1 MENGVAAEPTPEVN
15 GDTKIESPTVADS
28 VLVPQQEPPAKK
40 IKVETPEVVIP
51 NHPEPPVHEVVGGS
65 SVRQYLN
72 KNLTEH
78 LLEGLRKV
86 AKEKPEDP
94 LTELGQFL
102 LQRAAEMKKEEC
114 SNQDGPLV

>member
-1 MENGVAAEPTPEVN
+1 MENGAAAEPTPEVN
-15 GDTKIESPTVADS
+15 GETKVEPSIVLDS
-28 VLVPQQEPPAKK
+28 APAAQQEPPAKK
-40 IKVETPEVVIP
+40 IKIETPEVVIP

-86 AKEKPEDP
+86 AKDKPQDP

-102 LQRAAEMKKEEC
+102 LQRAAQLKKEE
-114 SNQDGPLV
+114 SASQEGTLA